1 MLYRTEHDDWFEGN
15 INAEGESVLLLT
27 MPYDPG
33 WTAYVDEEPVD
44 IEQVDDALMAI
55 RVRKGDHRIFF
66 AFLPVGFNEGLIV
79 TLGALLLFVILM
91 TIQLAL
97 RVYKKEWSLPIM
109 GRFRRNNEDVSL
121 TDEENDEDRIDEGE
135 SE

>member
-1 MLYRTEHDDWFEGN
+1 G
-15 INAEGESVLLLT
+15 
-27 MPYDPG
+27 
-33 WTAYVDEEPVD
+33 
-44 IEQVDDALMAI
+44 LM
-55 RVRKGDHRIFF
+55 
-66 AFLPVGFNEGLIV
+66 V

-97 RVYKKEWSLPIM
+97 RVYKKEWSLPVM

-121 TDEENDEDRIDEGE
+121 TEEENDENRIDEGE